1 MREQENFP
9 EELDEMEASSLSDTK
24 FRVMTKRIF
33 DSMKKD
39 KETIKKNQS
48 EQKNAISE
56 INYTLEGINSRLDE
70 AEN

>member
-39 KETIKKNQS
+39 TETIKKNQS